1 MSDESVFENINNAIN
16 DARRIIENAE
26 IALKKVAETQRSHGI
41 TNEVVEDYMRR
52 YLTDDER
59 RNVEMEVQRSLNEIR
74 EAAEDAVNKCKNKNY
89 QLRRN
94 RIGDCI

>member
-26 IALKKVAETQRSHGI
+26 IALKKVAETQRSLGI

>member
-1 MSDESVFENINNAIN
+1 MNNETAFENINKAIN

-26 IALKKVAETQRSHGI
+26 LALKKVAEIQRSHGI
-41 TNEVVEDYMRR
+41 TKEVVEDYMRR
-52 YLTDDER
+52 YLTEAER

-74 EAAEDAVNKCKNKNY
+74 EAAEVAATKSINKNY